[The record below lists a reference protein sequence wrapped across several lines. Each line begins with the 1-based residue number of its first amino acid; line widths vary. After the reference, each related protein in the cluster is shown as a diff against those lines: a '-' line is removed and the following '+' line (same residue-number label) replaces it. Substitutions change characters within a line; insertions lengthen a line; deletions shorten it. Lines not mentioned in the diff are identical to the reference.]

1 MNELT
6 SERPNPLWF
15 ETIDV
20 RGLSDDARRAILE
33 RVKAKLGFNEAL
45 SALDISRGALSYYL
59 RGLRKT
65 PDEVVSKALR
75 CLEEREFHEVVKG
88 VDRLPDVIENALE
101 LYKEI
106 ENKTIQ

>member
-1 MNELT
+1 MNSRT
-6 SERPNPLWF
+6 TRPPLRF

-20 RGLSDDARRAILE
+20 RGLSDDVRRAILK

-65 PDEVVSKALR
+65 PDEVVSKAPVALR
-75 CLEEREFHEVVKG
+75 REG
-88 VDRLPDVIENALE
+88 VP
-101 LYKEI
+101 
-106 ENKTIQ
+106 